1 MLGLEITETAL
12 MPDADV
18 SAGTLTS
25 LVELGVELSI
35 DDFGTG
41 YSSLS
46 YLKRFP
52 VGKLKID
59 RSFVTDI
66 TINPIDSAIA
76 RAIIHLGH
84 SLGMRVLAEGVETRA
99 QANLLSDLDCDE
111 IQGLL
116 ISPPLPADEFVD
128 FMTRAAGREPHL

>member
-1 MLGLEITETAL
+1 L
-12 MPDADV
+12 DR
-18 SAGTLTS
+18 

-41 YSSLS
+41 YSSLN
-46 YLKRFP
+46 YLKLFP

-59 RSFVTDI
+59 KSFVDDI
-66 TINPIDSAIA
+66 TTNPLDSAIA

-84 SLGMRVLAEGVETRA
+84 SLGMHVLAEGVETE
-99 QANLLSDLDCDE
+99 QQSNLLSDLGCDQ

-116 ISPPLPADEFVD
+116 VSPPLPADDFVH
-128 FMTRAAGREPHL
+128 FVAQASGVREPRL